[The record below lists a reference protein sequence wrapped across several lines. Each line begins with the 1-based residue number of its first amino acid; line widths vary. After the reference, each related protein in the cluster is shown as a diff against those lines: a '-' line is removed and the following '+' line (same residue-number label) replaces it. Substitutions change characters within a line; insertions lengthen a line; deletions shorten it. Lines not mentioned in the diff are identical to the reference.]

1 VVEIG
6 GADAEMTCSS
16 NAMFAVGGSG
26 VGAGVCPGALGA
38 ACCSNGML
46 PGGGSS
52 GRTGPVAGICDGAL
66 RATGPMSCVIL
77 LMVAIA
83 CCSKSLHSTPCL
95 HGYKKTLVSNQ
106 H

>member
-1 VVEIG
+1 VVKIG
-6 GADAEMTCSS
+6 GADAKMTCSS
-16 NAMFAVGGSG
+16 NAMFAAGGSGAG

-66 RATGPMSCVIL
+66 RAARPTSCVIL

-83 CCSKSLHSTPCL
+83 CCNKSLHLAIPCL
-95 HGYKKTLVSNQ
+95 HGYKISIS
-106 H
+106 